1 MNPAVS
7 ILVLAVAAF
16 VLPLVASRLK
26 LPAVVL
32 EILFGILAGPA
43 LLGLLHESETL
54 ESIAELGF
62 MLLMFLSGFEID
74 FRKLERGGAGQILT
88 GMSIFLLTIL
98 FAWKAGTLLGHG
110 PFVILV
116 LCTVSVGLVVP
127 TLRGTR
133 RSATPL
139 GQAILIAAL
148 LADFLTLIAATL
160 FAMIRESGMGW
171 NLLGFPILFA
181 AIVIV
186 LLVLKRLAWWFP
198 EKFERLFDAEDPEE
212 MGIRTCLFLMFIFVG
227 LSWALNVEAI
237 LGAFMAGTAFA
248 WVFRHR
254 GHLEQKLKGFSYGF
268 LIPIFFIHVGVRFDV
283 LALGRPGV
291 LIGAVVLITA
301 AVLVKVAA
309 SSVLLLVGFGPRQ
322 VLSAGILLS
331 APLSLAIAVA
341 EMGVRL
347 NMLSRELEAQI
358 VMLAIVTSVLAP
370 TVFRALAPP
379 LGESDRLKSSETGA
393 ATSASPHGLPSV
405 ARLP

>member
-1 MNPAVS
+1 MSPAVS

-43 LLGLLHESETL
+43 LLGLLHESETMI
-54 ESIAELGF
+54 SMAELGF

-74 FRKLERGGAGQILT
+74 FRKLARGGSGQILV
-88 GMSIFLLTIL
+88 GMSILMLTL
-98 FAWKAGTLLGHG
+98 VFAWKAGAMLGHG
-110 PFVILV
+110 PFVTLV
-116 LCTVSVGLVVP
+116 LATTSVGLVVP
-127 TLRGTR
+127 TLRSTR
-133 RSATPL
+133 RSSTPL

-148 LADFLTLIAATL
+148 LTDFLTLIAATL
-160 FAMIRESGMGW
+160 FAMIRESGIGW
-171 NLLGFPILFA
+171 HLLGFPVLFA
-181 AIVIV
+181 AILIV

-198 EKFERLFDAEDPEE
+198 DKFERLFEPEDPEE

-254 GHLEQKLKGFSYGF
+254 GHLERKLKGFSYGF

-283 LALGRPGV
+283 VALTRPGV
-291 LIGAVVLITA
+291 LTGALVLIVA
-301 AVLVKVAA
+301 ATVVKLAA
-309 SSVLLLVGFGPRQ
+309 SSVLMLVGFSPRQ
-322 VLSAGILLS
+322 TLSAGVLLS
-331 APLSLAIAVA
+331 ARLSLVIAVA

-347 NMLSRELEAQI
+347 NLLSRELEAQV

-379 LGESDRLKSSETGA
+379 IGDGQA
-393 ATSASPHGLPSV
+393 IPQSAGVSAGVRP
-405 ARLP
+405 